1 MKLELHAICDEMGR
15 LSHILPPRKGPR
27 VAERPTVHLDVQ
39 KYPYAVP
46 FLPMNFTLV
55 TKLIPSQI
63 HYIPEFYECKFFIIF
78 IIFFI

>member
-1 MKLELHAICDEMGR
+1 MSGVGTELEFHSICDERGR
-15 LSHILPPRKGPR
+15 LSHILQPRKEPR
-27 VAERPTVHLDVQ
+27 VAEGPWIRDRDNPTALLDVQ

-63 HYIPEFYECKFFIIF
+63 HSFSRVL
-78 IIFFI
+78 